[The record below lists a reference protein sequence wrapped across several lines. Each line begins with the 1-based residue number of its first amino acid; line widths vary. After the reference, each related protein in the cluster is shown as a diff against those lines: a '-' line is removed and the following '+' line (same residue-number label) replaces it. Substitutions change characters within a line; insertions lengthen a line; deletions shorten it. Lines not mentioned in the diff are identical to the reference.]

1 VVPIEGSQAEVA
13 GLRLV
18 AESTGGRRNRIDTIL
33 VCRVPEEEEAETTE
47 GQEPQSNGATASGA
61 TASGATA
68 SAATASGATA
78 SEATASGATRVEEPA
93 GAVEG

>member
-33 VCRVPEEEEAETTE
+33 VCRVPEEEAETTE